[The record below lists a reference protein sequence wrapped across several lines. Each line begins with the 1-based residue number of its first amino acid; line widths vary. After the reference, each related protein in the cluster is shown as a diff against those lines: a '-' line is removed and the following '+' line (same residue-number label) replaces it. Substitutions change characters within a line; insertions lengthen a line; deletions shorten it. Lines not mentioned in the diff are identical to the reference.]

1 MSTIQSP
8 HRRSID
14 GIEEGTAEDQ
24 SGTTIGNMSNSHIA
38 GRRKDKDGNEENM
51 SGKRKQ
57 AWYIRWIKGW
67 GSGMRNDITN
77 RLPYY
82 GSDWTDAWNY
92 RVVPATWVRPCPSL
106 QVISDWRECEKEG
119 TDDSLSSLPTSCPGL
134 HSPLISLRR
143 LANTVSKKSCLLP

>member
-1 MSTIQSP
+1 MSTIQPP

-24 SGTTIGNMSNSHIA
+24 SGTTIGNRSNSHIA

-51 SGKRKQ
+51 SGKKKQ

-67 GSGMRNDITN
+67 GSGMRNDIRN

-92 RVVPATWVRPCPSL
+92 RVVPATWVRLSTPGCSG
-106 QVISDWRECEKEG
+106 EGKEG
-119 TDDSLSSLPTSCPGL
+119 LM
-134 HSPLISLRR
+134 
-143 LANTVSKKSCLLP
+143 TVYLLCKHPPWNRIRP

>member
-24 SGTTIGNMSNSHIA
+24 SGTTIGNRSNSHIA
-38 GRRKDKDGNEENM
+38 GRRKDKDEEDM
-51 SGKRKQ
+51 TGKRKQ

-67 GSGMRNDITN
+67 GSGMRNDIRN

-92 RVVPATWVRPCPSL
+92 RVVPATWVRLS
-106 QVISDWRECEKEG
+106 IS
-119 TDDSLSSLPTSCPGL
+119 
-134 HSPLISLRR
+134 
-143 LANTVSKKSCLLP
+143 